1 MGITITSIVLLITG
15 IILLVVSE
23 NTHFDWSNAWYGV
36 LGLFMTVL
44 SVFGVIISVVFSLV
58 AQIPK
63 QKDYET
69 ALYERQVIEYRLENK
84 SENVVGNELLY
95 QDIVDYNNG
104 LRSHKRYS
112 DNFWLNWFYN
122 DKIATI
128 EYIEIEGVENYKDW
142 GELWQN
148 KA

>member
-1 MGITITSIVLLITG
+1 MGI
-15 IILLVVSE
+15 IILSVVLFIVGFIL
-23 NTHFDWSNAWYGV
+23 TKVADKKYWDYCQVWYGIC
-36 LGLFMTVL
+36 GLAFKVL
-44 SVFGVIISVVFSLV
+44 SIFCIIISATISLMV
-58 AQIPK
+58 QIPK

-122 DKIATI
+122 EKIATI
-128 EYIEIEGVENYKDW
+128 EYIEIEGVENYKD
-142 GELWQN
+142 
-148 KA
+148 